1 MEIFLFFY
9 RHFLVRA
16 LLVAV
21 TLFIFLYGQ
30 VKYACAQ
37 SDVETSLN
45 NSEEVK
51 FMMQADRIPPAE
63 VSPVVIDGMRYEVVH
78 WGKERG
84 LEQNGGYI
92 AAIDVASG
100 QERWLLKIYDVQY
113 DPMMEED
120 VQDIF
125 IKSMTKSFF
134 SKKLKIV
141 DELGRKY
148 IVDTT
153 DRSIQLE

>member
-9 RHFLVRA
+9 RHFLVCT
-16 LLVAV
+16 LFVAV

-30 VKYACAQ
+30 VKYSYAQ
-37 SDVETSLN
+37 PDVETSLN

-51 FMMQADRIPPAE
+51 VMMQADRLPPAE
-63 VSPVVIDGMRYEVVH
+63 VSPVVIDDTRYEVVH

-125 IKSMTKSFF
+125 IKSMSKSFF
-134 SKKLKIV
+134 GKKLKIV

-148 IVDTT
+148 TVDTT
-153 DRSIQLE
+153 DRSIKPE

>member
-1 MEIFLFFY
+1 
-9 RHFLVRA
+9 
-16 LLVAV
+16 
-21 TLFIFLYGQ
+21 
-30 VKYACAQ
+30 
-37 SDVETSLN
+37 
-45 NSEEVK
+45 
-51 FMMQADRIPPAE
+51 MMQADRIPPAE
-63 VSPVVIDGMRYEVVH
+63 ISPVVIDGMRYEVVH

-125 IKSMTKSFF
+125 IKSMTKPFF